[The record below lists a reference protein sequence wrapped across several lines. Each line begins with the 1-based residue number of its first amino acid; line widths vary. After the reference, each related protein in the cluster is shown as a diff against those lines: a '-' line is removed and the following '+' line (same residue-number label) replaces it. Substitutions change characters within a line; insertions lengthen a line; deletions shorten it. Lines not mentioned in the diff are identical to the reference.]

1 MKHWLRR
8 QRYLADFTLAA
19 LARRRV
25 KNTGLI
31 VIYSII
37 VFVLASAMMFSAALR
52 HEAGTVLAKSPE
64 LIVQQLVMGRHEM
77 IPGSEIE
84 KLAGIRGV
92 AAVKGRLWGYF
103 YDSVNGANYTFMVPD
118 DDSYDLQPG
127 EAILGE
133 GIGKARDFTW
143 DTAPLFVTSLA
154 GKMVKFTVRET
165 FADDSALLTADL
177 VLISEAD
184 FRSFFDLPP
193 DVYTDIGVSIRNERE
208 IGTIVQKAQLVMP
221 NARFVTRSDIERTYQ
236 RLFDW
241 REGLMTALAAAG
253 VLAFAIFAAEKAS
266 GLSAEEAREIGIL
279 KAIGW
284 DTGDVIA
291 MKLWEGGLI
300 SFGAFLAGTVFAY
313 IHVFSFQ
320 AGLFEP
326 ILKGWAVIYPD
337 FALAPYID
345 GLQLATLF
353 AITVI
358 PYTAATLVPIWRAA
372 TADPDQVMR

>member
-52 HEAGTVLAKSPE
+52 NEAGTVLAKSPE

-77 IPGSEIE
+77 ISGSEIE

-92 AAVKGRLWGYF
+92 ASVKGRLWGYF

-118 DDSYDLQPG
+118 DESYALQPG
-127 EAILGE
+127 EAILGG
-133 GIGKARDFTW
+133 GIGEARDFTW

-154 GKMVKFTVRET
+154 GKMVKFNVRET

-184 FRSFFDLPP
+184 FRSFFNLPP
-193 DVYTDIGVSIRNERE
+193 DVWTDIGVTIRNELE
-208 IGTIVQKAQLVMP
+208 IATIVGKAQLVMP

-313 IHVFSFQ
+313 LHVFSFQ

-337 FALAPYID
+337 FALAPHVD